1 MKLESI
7 IKRYP
12 ENMQGYISTKES
24 EFLYNQ
30 IIKYNVENC
39 LEIGVASGCS
49 SAVLIGALDENKINK
64 KVTNYTLHSYDLL
77 DYCYWNKSLKVGY
90 ATKPML
96 GDLETFN
103 WVLRTQAT
111 CLDLKK
117 NHPENFF
124 DFIFIDANHHHP
136 WPSVDMYGCLPYV
149 KNGGII
155 CLHDINLPKR
165 NPKFTHKGAQVLYH
179 DLDCK
184 KYAIDE
190 ELPNIGVLIIDN
202 NKNYLRNQLEQ
213 IIKKY
218 EWGIKVGDH
227 FIEELNINI

>member
-1 MKLESI
+1 MKLETI

-12 ENMQGYISTKES
+12 NNMQGCISATES
-24 EFLYNQ
+24 KFLYNQ

-49 SAVLIGALDENKINK
+49 SAVLIGALVQNKIK
-64 KVTNYTLHSYDLL
+64 KRVTNYVLYSYDLL
-77 DYCYWNKSLKVGY
+77 DYCYFDKSLNVGY

-96 GDLETFN
+96 GGLESYN
-103 WVLRTQAT
+103 WVLRTKAT

-124 DFIFIDANHHHP
+124 DLIFIDANHFHP

-155 CLHDINLPKR
+155 CLHDINLPKK
-165 NPKFTHKGAQVLYH
+165 NPKFQHKGAQVLYH
-179 DLDCK
+179 DLDCQ
-184 KYAIDE
+184 KYCINE
-190 ELPNIGVLIIDN
+190 KIPNIGVLIIDN
-202 NKNYLRNQLEQ
+202 NKNYLRSQLRQ

-218 EWGIKVGDH
+218 KWGVKVGDN
-227 FIEELNINI
+227 FIEDLNINL